1 MEHTQKQTKPAKKQ
15 FHNVKGNGDKNGT
28 HPKMDKISK
37 KYTNNVSKR
46 KKMLKNWQK
55 MPENT
60 KQAISKRSKKSIPG

>member
-46 KKMLKNWQK
+46 KKMLKN
-55 MPENT
+55 
-60 KQAISKRSKKSIPG
+60 